1 MRLIADIRKTWPR
14 RLAEPVA
21 RLVAKTGLSPN
32 TLSVLGFFL
41 NIGVAAIIAS
51 GHLLAGGIL
60 VLFAGAFDLLD
71 GTVARLTQRST
82 RFGALLD
89 STLDRLSD
97 AALLFGLLVLY
108 VRQHSSGEILL
119 VFIALVGSMMVSYIR
134 ARAEGLQLECEVGLL
149 ARGERVVVLALGLLF
164 NRVIIALWLLAILT
178 SITAAQ
184 RVLYVWQKAK
194 GK

>member
-1 MRLIADIRKTWPR
+1 MRLITDIRRTWPR
-14 RLAEPVA
+14 RLTEPVA

-32 TLSVLGFFL
+32 TLTVLGLFL
-41 NIGVAAIIAS
+41 NLGVAAIIAT
-51 GHLLAGGIL
+51 GHTLVGGL
-60 VLFAGAFDLLD
+60 MVLFAGAFDLLD

-97 AALLFGLLVLY
+97 AALLFGLLILY

-119 VFIALVGSMMVSYIR
+119 VYIALVGSMMVSYTR

-149 ARGERVVVLALGLLF
+149 ARGERVVILALGLIF
-164 NRVIIALWLLAILT
+164 NQVIIALWILAVLT

-184 RVLYVWQKAK
+184 RVFYVWQKTK

>member
-1 MRLIADIRKTWPR
+1 MRLITDIRKRWPR

-32 TLSVLGFFL
+32 ILSVLGLFL

-51 GHLLAGGIL
+51 GHPLVGGITL
-60 VLFAGAFDLLD
+60 LFAGAFDLLD

-97 AALLFGLLVLY
+97 AAVLLGLLVLY
-108 VRQHSSGEILL
+108 ARQEATGEILL
-119 VFIALVGSMMVSYIR
+119 VYIALVGSMMVSYIR

-149 ARGERVVVLALGLLF
+149 ARGERVVILALGLIF
-164 NRVIIALWLLAILT
+164 NRVIIALWILAILANV
-178 SITAAQ
+178 TAAQ
-184 RVLYVWQKAK
+184 RIFYVWQKTK

>member
-1 MRLIADIRKTWPR
+1 VRLIADIRKTWPR

>member
-1 MRLIADIRKTWPR
+1 VRLITDIRRTWPR
-14 RLAEPVA
+14 RLTEPVA

-32 TLSVLGFFL
+32 TLTVLGLFL
-41 NIGVAAIIAS
+41 NLGVAAIIAT
-51 GHLLAGGIL
+51 GHTLVGGL
-60 VLFAGAFDLLD
+60 MVLFAGAFDLLD

-97 AALLFGLLVLY
+97 AALLFGLLILY

-119 VFIALVGSMMVSYIR
+119 VYIALVGSMMVSYTR

-149 ARGERVVVLALGLLF
+149 ARGERVVILALGLIF
-164 NRVIIALWLLAILT
+164 NQVIIALWILAVLT

-184 RVLYVWQKAK
+184 RVFYVWQKTK

>member
-1 MRLIADIRKTWPR
+1 MITDIRRTWPR
-14 RLAEPVA
+14 RLTEPVA

-32 TLSVLGFFL
+32 TLTVLGLFL
-41 NIGVAAIIAS
+41 NLGVAAIIAT
-51 GHLLAGGIL
+51 GHTLVGGL
-60 VLFAGAFDLLD
+60 MVLFAGAFDLLD

-97 AALLFGLLVLY
+97 AALLFGLLILY

-119 VFIALVGSMMVSYIR
+119 VYIALVGSMMVSYTR

-149 ARGERVVVLALGLLF
+149 ARGERVVILALGLIF
-164 NRVIIALWLLAILT
+164 NQVIIALWILAVLT

-184 RVLYVWQKAK
+184 RVFYVWQKTK